1 MKPSLFLMSITAA
14 AMIALPISAQAEELK
29 WSVSNSVDEYVLAK
43 FVYENGYKI
52 PEHRD
57 GIRIRPDG
65 SITIDLQCE
74 AGQRDRADGT
84 GKCRRRPRRRCISD
98 P

>member
-1 MKPSLFLMSITAA
+1 
-14 AMIALPISAQAEELK
+14 MIALPISAQAEELK

-57 GIRIRPDG
+57 GIRIRPHG

-74 AGQRDRADGT
+74 AGQRICLSAWNENRDFSDD
-84 GKCRRRPRRRCISD
+84 CIACARQHRTTTLHE
-98 P
+98 